1 MITDVYVCNCI
12 AKQKIINGNGRFSIQ
27 NMNLKTPPMYVPGLE
42 IKSCNPQLNQNNNN
56 NNNNDY
62 NSYNNIIFVDE
73 LSIQSLIYFVIP
85 SL

>member
-1 MITDVYVCNCI
+1 
-12 AKQKIINGNGRFSIQ
+12 
-27 NMNLKTPPMYVPGLE
+27 MYVPRLE
-42 IKSCNPQLNQNNNN
+42 IKSCNPQLNNNNN
-56 NNNNDY
+56 NNHNDY